1 MLKYLLGDSAIVRI
15 LDFLLD
21 EWEIDFSKAM

>member
-15 LDFLLD
+15 LDCLLD